1 MLETQNLTVRFGGH
15 VAVNAVSCRFEPG
28 TLTAKL
34 LAANSIL
41 RRERDMARLD
51 RNDALRDAEAV
62 KIHGAAG
69 PMVYFVN
76 LRDGMTVPQSFR
88 VVFGASG
95 IGVAPALTD
104 KPNTGHHHL
113 LIDTELSEEEK
124 QFAIPNDEQ
133 HMHFGGGQTEVVLQL
148 SPGPHTLQLAFGDL
162 NHELH
167 KPTPI
172 MSEKITINVQ

>member
-1 MLETQNLTVRFGGH
+1 MRL
-15 VAVNAVSCRFEPG
+15 AS
-28 TLTAKL
+28 L
-34 LAANSIL
+34 LAATAFAMTLAACDGASTTP
-41 RRERDMARLD
+41 EAAAPDPAAAQAAT
-51 RNDALRDAEAV
+51 DAAVAQALAARDAEAV
-62 KIHGAAG
+62 ALHGAAG

-76 LRDGMTVPQSFR
+76 LRDGQTVPQSFR
-88 VVFGASG
+88 VVFGVSG
-95 IGVAPALTD
+95 IGVAPALID

-113 LIDTELSEEEK
+113 LIDTELTEEEK
-124 QFAIPNDEQ
+124 TFAIPNDEK

-172 MSEKITINVQ
+172 MSPKITVNVQ

>member
-1 MLETQNLTVRFGGH
+1 MRLTSLI
-15 VAVNAVSCRFEPG
+15 AV
-28 TLTAKL
+28 TAL
-34 LAANSIL
+34 ALSLAACSGPSTPSAATP
-41 RRERDMARLD
+41 DPVAAQAAT
-51 RNDALRDAEAV
+51 DAAVAEALAARDAEAV

-69 PMVYFVN
+69 PVVYFVN

>member
-1 MLETQNLTVRFGGH
+1 MRI
-15 VAVNAVSCRFEPG
+15 AS
-28 TLTAKL
+28 L
-34 LAANSIL
+34 LAATAFAMTL
-41 RRERDMARLD
+41 AACDGGGATPEAAAPDPAAAQAAT
-51 RNDALRDAEAV
+51 DAAIAQALAARDAEGVAL
-62 KIHGAAG
+62 HGASG

-88 VVFGASG
+88 VVFGVSG
-95 IGVAPALTD
+95 MGVAPALID

-113 LIDTELSEEEK
+113 LIDTELTEEEK
-124 QFAIPNDEQ
+124 TFAIPNDEK

-148 SPGPHTLQLAFGDL
+148 PPGPHTLQLAFGDL

-172 MSEKITINVQ
+172 MSDKITVNVQ